1 MIINPKIEMMPKT
14 HKDNLIF
21 ERFSKNLRWAYEKS
35 AFYRN
40 KYQAAQ
46 ISIND
51 IKSLT
56 DIKKLPLTTY
66 TELSTVSTF
75 DLLTGPLSLT
85 LRLNKTLSGLYRGFT
100 ADDIARNIDI
110 AIRPLAS
117 NNINKTTTLII
128 CGNYS
133 SQYLL
138 DLHYAAE
145 ALGATVLPCNDLASA
160 IDAID
165 IFNAN
170 AILTTPDNLLAIAN
184 KSIDKLPNNLIALCT
199 DADIAKLSTLNK
211 KLNKVI
217 PRIYMSKYL
226 GFAGIIFTCEHNH
239 IHIQDDYL
247 YPEIVDDRLVLTP
260 LTLEAMPIIRL
271 QTSIHAQ
278 IDTAQ
283 ICSCGRTFPIL
294 LPTKI

>member
-1 MIINPKIEMMPKT
+1 MIINPKIEMMPKA
-14 HKDNLIF
+14 HKDSLIF
-21 ERFSKNLRWAYEKS
+21 ERFFKNLRWAYEKS
-35 AFYRN
+35 SFYRQ
-40 KYQAAQ
+40 KYQQAN
-46 ISIND
+46 ICLND
-51 IKSLT
+51 IKSLA
-56 DIKKLPLTTY
+56 DITKLPLTTY
-66 TELSTVSTF
+66 EELKNSSTF

-85 LRLNKTLSGLYRGFT
+85 LRLNKTHSGLYRGFT

-165 IFNAN
+165 IFSAN
-170 AILTTPDNLLAIAN
+170 AILTTPDNLLELAD
-184 KSIDKLPNNLIALCT
+184 KVGDKLPANLIALCI
-199 DADIAKLSTLNK
+199 DEDIPTLSLLK
-211 KLNKVI
+211 KSLDKEI

-226 GFAGIIFTCEHNH
+226 GFAGIIFTCEHNQ

-247 YPEIVDDRLVLTP
+247 YPEIVDGYLVLTP

-271 QTSIHAQ
+271 QTNIKATIEH
-278 IDTAQ
+278 TQ
-283 ICSCGRTFPIL
+283 ICNCGRTFPIL
-294 LPTKI
+294 TPNNI